1 MSIQDDL
8 FGDLPEESPP
18 SHAAP
23 VPTGRAVPPRPDTAG
38 EAPPT
43 TAPPKNKRGVGVSA
57 PPHDEALHTLAKRLP
72 PGLRLGTSTWTY
84 PGWKGL
90 VWESEH
96 SEAQLSKNGLP
107 IYAEH
112 PLLRTVSIDRSFYRP
127 LTVSQY
133 ERYASQV
140 PDDFRFV
147 VKAPSLVT
155 DALVRSDDG
164 RGRQPNT
171 AFLNADLARTEF
183 VEPALQGLGKKIGA
197 LVFQLSPLPMDQL
210 DRLPEVLQRLRTM
223 LLAQPALAPIAPDG
237 ILAVEVRDP
246 EWVTEHWMGPDF
258 AAVLR
263 EARATYCIDLHPKMP
278 PLRDQLPMLRAL
290 WPGPLVCRWMLHAVH
305 GPYGYE
311 DAEKLYEPFDRLHHL
326 DPQNH
331 AELAR
336 LIAGVTGAGQNAY
349 VCISNHAEG
358 CAPLTVQR
366 LAQQVAQAIDPQGRP
381 AAAAASSP
389 SPASSA
395 PPASASPAD

>member
-8 FGDLPEESPP
+8 FGAPP
-18 SHAAP
+18 APPPPLAPAAP
-23 VPTGRAVPPRPDTAG
+23 PADPPPRKKGIA
-38 EAPPT
+38 
-43 TAPPKNKRGVGVSA
+43 VSIQPQEDA
-57 PPHDEALHTLAKRLP
+57 VHALAASLSPR
-72 PGLRLGTSTWTY
+72 LRLGTSTWTY

-90 VWESEH
+90 LWEGEH
-96 SEAQLSKNGLP
+96 SPAQLSKNGLS
-107 IYAEH
+107 IYAQH

-155 DALVRSDDG
+155 DALVRSEDG
-164 RGRQPNT
+164 RGREPNP

-183 VEPALQGLGKKIGA
+183 VEPALQGLGHKIGA

-210 DRLPEVLQRLRTM
+210 DRLPEVLQRLRAM
-223 LLAQPALAPIAPDG
+223 LLAQPKLSAIAPDG

-246 EWVTEHWMGPDF
+246 EWISSHWMALDF

-263 EARATYCIDLHPKMP
+263 EAGATYCIDLHPKMP
-278 PLRDQLPMLRAL
+278 PLADQLHMLRAL
-290 WPGPLVCRWMLHAVH
+290 WPGPLVCRWMLNPVH

-311 DAEKLYEPFDRLHHL
+311 EAEKLYEPFDQLHHPDL
-326 DPQNH
+326 HNRE
-331 AELAR
+331 ELAR

-358 CAPLTVQR
+358 
-366 LAQQVAQAIDPQGRP
+366 
-381 AAAAASSP
+381 
-389 SPASSA
+389 SA
-395 PPASASPAD
+395 PITIRALAARVAAQPPARKKS